1 MTFRFFKV
9 LMQARLWTSGQ
20 LRKCRGCPLAHSLYY
35 YYYYYYDDDV
45 PAVSKDR

>member
-35 YYYYYYDDDV
+35 YYDDDGV

>member
-1 MTFRFFKV
+1 MTFRFSKV

-35 YYYYYYDDDV
+35 YYYDDDGV